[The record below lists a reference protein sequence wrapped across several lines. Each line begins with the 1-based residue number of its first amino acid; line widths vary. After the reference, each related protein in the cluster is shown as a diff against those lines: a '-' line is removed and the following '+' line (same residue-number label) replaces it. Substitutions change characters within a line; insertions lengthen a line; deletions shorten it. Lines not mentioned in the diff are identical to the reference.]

1 MNVSNKREKLIIE
14 NELKFMIN
22 QKSSFVNIFNYLNDN
37 YDVIPYKNANMYYFY
52 YDTPDQRL
60 LNMGILYLIRYR
72 PQISIN
78 I

>member
-60 LNMGILYLIRYR
+60 LNRGILYRIRYR